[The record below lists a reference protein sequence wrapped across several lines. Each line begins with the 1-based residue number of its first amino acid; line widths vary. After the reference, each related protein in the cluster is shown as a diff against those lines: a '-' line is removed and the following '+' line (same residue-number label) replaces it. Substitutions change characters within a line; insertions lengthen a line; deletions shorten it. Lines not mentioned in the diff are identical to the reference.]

1 MSIVFLTKLF
11 LINEMQIQK
20 YYSLLFF
27 LLKQKKNNNNF
38 MKEQQFSYIQQMA
51 KENRK
56 TVILG
61 KMKIKKCIQNF
72 LFEVETIRIVCDS
85 FYFWFKSQEFL

>member
-38 MKEQQFSYIQQMA
+38 MKEQQME